1 MHASDRRLAPRFR
14 ISIPLHFRLAKSSNS
29 DAESHAETR
38 DVSSRGACLE
48 TDAPPGV
55 GSLLVIRMR
64 LPEMIVG
71 WRVPEWRIAAHVVHV
86 EPAGDPGT
94 FGVGVQFHYYEPLS
108 QQHGRTLLE
117 YGAPGEPRANSAH
130 VAAVSRSGVRA

>member
-1 MHASDRRLAPRFR
+1 MLESDRRLAPRFR
-14 ISIPLHFRLAKSSNS
+14 IGIPLHFRLAKFS
-29 DAESHAETR
+29 DSEPECAAETR
-38 DVSSRGACLE
+38 DVSSRGACMK
-48 TDAPPGV
+48 TDAPLGV
-55 GSLLVIRMR
+55 GSLLVLRMR

-108 QQHGRTLLE
+108 PQRGRSLFE
-117 YGAPGEPRANSAH
+117 YGAGAELLANNAR
-130 VAAVSRSGVRA
+130 VAALLGVRS

>member
-1 MHASDRRLAPRFR
+1 MHESDRRLAPRFR
-14 ISIPLHFRLAKSSNS
+14 IGILLHFRFAKSSDS
-29 DAESHAETR
+29 EPECAAETR

-48 TDAPPGV
+48 MDAPPGV

-86 EPAGDPGT
+86 QPSSGPPN
-94 FGVGVQFHYYEPLS
+94 FCVGVQFHYYEPLS
-108 QQHGRTLLE
+108 PQRGRSLFE
-117 YGAPGEPRANSAH
+117 YGAGAALLAKGARA
-130 VAAVSRSGVRA
+130 AAVRGVRA